1 MKKKKCCV
9 NLVESRGLLITIYY
23 WNDNNYA
30 SEAREMG
37 NKEIIDINEFARLD
51 LRIGRIANAERIE
64 GSKKLIRLEVDIGNE
79 QRQVVAGIAEE
90 YNPESLIGELVPV
103 LVNLKPAKL
112 MGVESQGMI
121 LAVDVN
127 GKPILLHPD
136 KEVPAGSGIR

>member
-1 MKKKKCCV
+1 
-9 NLVESRGLLITIYY
+9 
-23 WNDNNYA
+23 
-30 SEAREMG
+30 MG
-37 NKEIIDINEFARLD
+37 NKEIIDLNEFARLD

-90 YNPESLIGELVPV
+90 YRPENLIGELIPV

-112 MGVESQGMI
+112 MGVESRGMI

-136 KEVPAGSGIR
+136 KEVPAGSRIH

>member
-1 MKKKKCCV
+1 
-9 NLVESRGLLITIYY
+9 
-23 WNDNNYA
+23 
-30 SEAREMG
+30 MG
-37 NKEIIDINEFARLD
+37 NKEIIDINEFAKLD

-79 QRQVVAGIAEE
+79 QRQVVAGIAEQ
-90 YNPESLIGELVPV
+90 YRPENLIGELVPV

-121 LAVDVN
+121 LAVEVK

-136 KEVPAGSGIR
+136 KEVPVGSRIH